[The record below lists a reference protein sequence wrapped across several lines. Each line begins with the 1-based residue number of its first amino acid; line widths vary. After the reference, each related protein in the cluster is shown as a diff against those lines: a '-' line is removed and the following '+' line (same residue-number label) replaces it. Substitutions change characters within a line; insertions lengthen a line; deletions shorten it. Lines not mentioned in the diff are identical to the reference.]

1 LFIPTSR
8 GMSKETREPQPSP
21 EERLRRETA
30 ERLNAMM
37 ARSMRML
44 DDCAM
49 LAATGKTD
57 AAGAVTAAARLL
69 KSNADVTHALVYAIQ
84 GETRRRSIVEHIN
97 GGSPGL
103 NPNFSAAPNPNPN
116 KGALKEFLYRFAC
129 LTEARKAEEE
139 GRAYIPPPREQ
150 DEDDAGDDA

>member
-1 LFIPTSR
+1 MT
-8 GMSKETREPQPSP
+8 KEAHEAHEAHPPP
-21 EERLRRETA
+21 EERLRREAA

-69 KSNADVTHALVYAIQ
+69 KSNADVKHALVYAVQ

-103 NPNFSAAPNPNPN
+103 NPNFSRYAGADNPTGSALFELKRRIQRLTAAKEAAA
-116 KGALKEFLYRFAC
+116 KG
-129 LTEARKAEEE
+129 
-139 GRAYIPPPREQ
+139 IPYVPPDSE
-150 DEDDAGDDA
+150 DDDDAGDDT